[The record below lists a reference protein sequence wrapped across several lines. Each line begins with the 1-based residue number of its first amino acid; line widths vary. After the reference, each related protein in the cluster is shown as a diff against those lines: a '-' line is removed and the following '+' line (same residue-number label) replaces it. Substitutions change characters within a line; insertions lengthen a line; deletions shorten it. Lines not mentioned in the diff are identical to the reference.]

1 MDIHLHGFSI
11 PHFPSLMITMSK
23 PAYLAIAEY
32 SQTKPVIIFVHRRQ
46 QCHMTAED
54 FLVHCGADD
63 DEHRCLN
70 ALISNHISII
80 LGTEV

>member
-1 MDIHLHGFSI
+1 
-11 PHFPSLMITMSK
+11 MSK

-32 SQTKPVIIFVHRRQ
+32 SRTKPLIIFVPRRQ
-46 QCHMTAED
+46 QCRMTAED
-54 FLVHCGADD
+54 LLVHCGADD